1 MGGSVLGLVSSLGV
15 SVMEGSCL
23 MSDLISECLP
33 QAQEIS
39 GILRPTILKSVSVR
53 RFSLPVPP
61 ELADVEPSLGFEA
74 GSCLADRLEC
84 WLRLRKLFW

>member
-1 MGGSVLGLVSSLGV
+1 MGVSVLGLVSSLEV
-15 SVMEGSCL
+15 SITKGSCL

-53 RFSLPVPP
+53 RFSLPVLP
-61 ELADVEPSLGFEA
+61 EFAEFEPSLAFRA
-74 GSCLADRLEC
+74 VGSCLADRLEC
-84 WLRLRKLFW
+84 